1 MSQHEVH
8 QTIARIDIEIQS
20 QNTGSPIE
28 LAGRLCMSVRM
39 LYFYLNVMTSLGAVI
54 QYSKRNYSFEYAQ
67 QGYFKD
73 GIRWINTQRENN
85 VAF

>member
-1 MSQHEVH
+1 
-8 QTIARIDIEIQS
+8 
-20 QNTGSPIE
+20 
-28 LAGRLCMSVRM
+28 
-39 LYFYLNVMTSLGAVI
+39 MTSLGAVI